1 MDYCMIGH
9 KIRIFRKKNG
19 LSQEEL
25 AEKVNIS
32 TTHMSH
38 IETGGTKLSLP
49 VLVDIA
55 NALNVRTDDLLD
67 RTASISSNNS
77 LDEISLILK
86 QCSDDEAAFIAEMVR
101 NIKAAKDKYL

>member
-1 MDYCMIGH
+1 MDYFMIGQ
-9 KIRIFRKKNG
+9 KIRTFRKANG

-67 RTASISSNNS
+67 RTASISSNDS

-86 QCSDDEAAFIAEMVR
+86 QCSDKEAAFIAELVR
-101 NIKAAKDKYL
+101 NIKSAKDKYL